1 MVADRQTDLRTLQ
14 PIELL
19 LQLKMLYKDIFSR
32 TIIQYTHLMN
42 YQVSSD
48 DTYPIKNYESLL
60 IDSIIDG
67 ADKVRKM

>member
-1 MVADRQTDLRTLQ
+1 
-14 PIELL
+14 
-19 LQLKMLYKDIFSR
+19 
-32 TIIQYTHLMN
+32 MN

-67 ADKVRKM
+67 ADKVRNMADRKTVNRNMLSFSIDCKSFKKLHIDGTDFYTNCKG